1 MPIRYKLDILN
12 TLKQAGYSSTRI
24 RNEKLMGQATL
35 QQLRH
40 GELVSWK
47 NIEVIC
53 RLLDC
58 QPGDILEYDK
68 GNAPPRASI
77 NPGAEGKIREE

>member
-1 MPIRYKLDILN
+1 MPIRYKLDILEA
-12 TLKQAGYSSTRI
+12 LKKAGYSSTRI

-40 GELVSWK
+40 DELVSWK

-58 QPGDILEYDK
+58 QPGDILEYDRGGIAPSLTRK
-68 GNAPPRASI
+68 G
-77 NPGAEGKIREE
+77 GGG